1 MNDYRYRINRAAH
14 RAANS
19 VINYAVNNPD
29 RALQVAAN
37 VDRAAHLAGYGAIE
51 RAARNTVHY
60 ATAATKQSN
69 PRQPFHRVKSFLKSE
84 MPVIGQRKAKKRIV
98 WKKVRKPVK
107 VPMDEYNKPRLRT
120 TKGGT
125 VIGFTYGNDPMPPP
139 TPRRNSSVSVPSR
152 KNSSASM
159 EVDKPTELQDWVEQ
173 SNLKG
178 NKGTPHSAEG
188 QITGTVSKT
197 RIRLKKR
204 RKGKKRKAR
213 NYYAGNCTAGAV
225 IKKEANVS
233 TTGKQ
238 TSYVTV
244 STPIKQIRSTM
255 IHALIKTLFS
265 KLYHVKIEAFSDVID
280 AQYFYPGLAGMDA
293 NMAIYFTKIN
303 DNVASETFC
312 QAAFVLGTTTY
323 ATLAATMQTS
333 LDTVIVA
340 NAEELTFSR
349 AIITFQ
355 EDVEANP
362 AFPSKTLPVTSM
374 TFKGYWST
382 RVAFQNA
389 TPESG
394 ASSNITDTV
403 LSNPIEYE
411 SFKGKG
417 NGPLLKLP
425 KRGSYTS
432 LIAADNVGYSTHNP
446 DQSSVATDI
455 LADGCTAKDF
465 KNAKKIGKGVIS
477 PGAIKDFFMKDQISG
492 NFMRLYAKLLGRN
505 TDNVHYCSYGNY
517 LMNSFDKIVTKA
529 TDVDIKVNFETTFE
543 CGGFCNMRSR
553 YLTNPVV
560 TAS

>member
-1 MNDYRYRINRAAH
+1 MNDYRYRFNRAAN

-19 VINYAVNNPD
+19 VIKWAADNPP
-29 RALQVAAN
+29 RALQAAN
-37 VDRAAHLAGYGAIE
+37 NLYVGANLAGLSAVE
-51 RAARNTVHY
+51 RAARNTVYY
-60 ATAATKQSN
+60 AGKAYAESN

-84 MPVIGQRKAKKRIV
+84 MPVVGQRKAKKRIV
-98 WKKVRKPVK
+98 WKKVRKTVQ

-125 VIGFTYGNDPMPPP
+125 VIGFTYDNKPMPPP
-139 TPRRNSSVSVPSR
+139 TPRR
-152 KNSSASM
+152 NSSASM
-159 EVDKPTELQDWVEQ
+159 EVDKPTELQDWVKQ

-280 AQYFYPGLAGMDA
+280 AQYFYPALPGQDA

-303 DNVASETFC
+303 DNIASETFC

-355 EDVEANP
+355 EDIEANP
-362 AFPSKTLPVTSM
+362 GFPSKTIPVTSM

-417 NGPLLKLP
+417 NGPLLRLP

-465 KNAKKIGKGVIS
+465 KNAKKVGKGVIS